1 MVRITPQPAVRA
13 EGVSGV
19 PVGAKVELTMRIK
32 VDQALCSG
40 HARCFA
46 VAPDVY
52 VINSDGYNEMPETGV
67 SADKQAQALRGAR
80 ACPEQAITVIDDQNR
95 ST

>member
-1 MVRITPQPAVRA
+1 MPQPAVRA
-13 EGVSGV
+13 EGASGG

-32 VDQALCSG
+32 VDRALCSG
-40 HARCFA
+40 HARCIA

-52 VINSDGYNEMPETGV
+52 VVNSDGYNEMPETEV
-67 SADKQAQALRGAR
+67 SADKQDQASRGAR

-95 ST
+95 DA